1 MLTILISSA
10 HSMAPNVPTAYPSTA
25 NNTPTGAKEGLK
37 ADATTGADAAPPT
50 LA

>member
-10 HSMAPNVPTAYPSTA
+10 QSMAPNVPTAYPSTA
-25 NNTPTGAKEGLK
+25 NKTPTGAKEGLK

>member
-1 MLTILISSA
+1 MSSVHA
-10 HSMAPNVPTAYPSTA
+10 IAPIVPTAYPKTA
-25 NNTPTGAKEGLK
+25 NSTPTVANEEWN